1 MKLLSS
7 LVLCVACLST
17 CLPLSAQFV
26 RAKGRE
32 FVDAKGQVLHLKG
45 TNLGNWMVPEGY
57 MWRLDG
63 AQSPREIEALTETL
77 LGPEKAEA
85 FWKEY
90 RERYITESDI
100 DFLARS
106 GFNVLRVPMHYKF
119 FNSEQGE
126 GFRLLD
132 RLVGWSRKA
141 GLHLILDMHCA
152 PGGQTGTNIDD
163 SRGYPW
169 LFESPRAQAQL
180 AETWC
185 RIARHYRDEPVILG
199 FDLMN
204 EPIPHYPQLA
214 KLNTAL
220 EPLYRRLVRE
230 IRAVDPNHV
239 LILTGAQWG
248 TNFKVL
254 GPPFA
259 ENLAYTFHRYWM
271 PPTLECIQ
279 EYLDFRDRYNVPMW
293 MGESGENKD
302 EWVAAFRKLL
312 DEQQVGWTFWPY
324 KKMDGESGIA
334 QFKRPIHWDAIAAF
348 AKAPTGTG
356 QAEKTLAVRPA
367 QILIEE
373 SFADL
378 LEQIRFAN
386 IQPNLGYIKAL
397 GMVPPKAAGSTVP

>member
-1 MKLLSS
+1 
-7 LVLCVACLST
+7 
-17 CLPLSAQFV
+17 
-26 RAKGRE
+26 
-32 FVDAKGQVLHLKG
+32 
-45 TNLGNWMVPEGY
+45 
-57 MWRLDG
+57 
-63 AQSPREIEALTETL
+63 
-77 LGPEKAEA
+77 
-85 FWKEY
+85 
-90 RERYITESDI
+90 
-100 DFLARS
+100 
-106 GFNVLRVPMHYKF
+106 
-119 FNSEQGE
+119 
-126 GFRLLD
+126 
-132 RLVGWSRKA
+132 
-141 GLHLILDMHCA
+141 
-152 PGGQTGTNIDD
+152 
-163 SRGYPW
+163 
-169 LFESPRAQAQL
+169 
-180 AETWC
+180 
-185 RIARHYRDEPVILG
+185 VILG

-220 EPLYRRLVRE
+220 EPLYRRPVRE

-259 ENLAYTFHRYWM
+259 ENLAYTFHRYWT

-334 QFKRPIHWDAIAAF
+334 QFKHPIHWDAIAAF

-386 IQPNLGYIKAL
+386 IQPNLGYIKPL